1 MHKKM
6 HLFLLALMACGML
19 TANAAEVNVEKSSNV
34 KRLLSGQYDNFVKDL
49 STLTAIDSGTGNK
62 EGSARIAAL
71 LKSWVDE
78 LGGST
83 EFRENDKGVH
93 VIARIKGSGKLR
105 VLVSP
110 HTDTVWGVGEA
121 AKRPFRV
128 DERGFAFGP
137 GAGDCKAS
145 VAQTIHMLR
154 AIKQLKLESFGEIVV
169 YFDAEEEK
177 GSPFENA
184 IIDELVRQVDVAI
197 INDTARPN
205 WGIVT
210 QRKGSAKYK
219 LTVSGIGGHS
229 GSGAHAAASATM
241 ELVNQLHAL
250 NKLSSPMPPG
260 GPLEYSAAALKA
272 KGISD
277 HGQFIP
283 ETTLNAGVIGTSN
296 KGGGSIPDNAFAEI
310 QVRSFKQSE
319 LERVDREIRRQA
331 NNPVI
336 AGTKVAIEGGITS
349 SPVERTP
356 EAAKIIDAYKAI
368 VKREYAADVT
378 EWLGG
383 GGTVA
388 NDTFKH
394 VPTLD
399 SVGVEVDPMLNHT
412 EREYADLNTFVP
424 RTVALILLIDQLAGA
439 AR

>member
-1 MHKKM
+1 MHKKI
-6 HLFLLALMACGML
+6 HLFSLALIACGMM
-19 TANAAEVNVEKSSNV
+19 TAHAADTTAEKSGDV
-34 KRLLSGQYDNFVKDL
+34 KRVLSGQYERFVKDL
-49 STLTAIDSGTGNK
+49 STLTAIDTGTGNK
-62 EGSARIAAL
+62 EGSARIAAQ
-71 LKSWVDE
+71 LKDWVAE

-93 VIARIKGSGKLR
+93 VIARFKGGGKLR

-154 AIKQLKLESFGEIVV
+154 AIKQLKLDSFGEIVV

-219 LTVSGIGGHS
+219 MTVSGIGGHS

-250 NKLSSPMPPG
+250 NKLASPMPPG
-260 GPLEYSAAALKA
+260 GPLEYTAAALKA

-283 ETTLNAGVIGTSN
+283 ETTLNAGVIGTGN

-310 QVRSFKQSE
+310 QVRAFKNSE
-319 LERVDREIRRQA
+319 LERVDREIRRLA

-336 AGTKVAIEGGITS
+336 AGTKVVIEGGITS

-356 EAAKIIDAYKAI
+356 EAAKLIDAYKAI
-368 VKREYAADVT
+368 VKREYGADVT

-412 EREYADLNTFVP
+412 EKEYADLNTFIP
-424 RTVALILLIDQLAGA
+424 RTVALILLIDQLAAA

>member
-1 MHKKM
+1 
-6 HLFLLALMACGML
+6 
-19 TANAAEVNVEKSSNV
+19 
-34 KRLLSGQYDNFVKDL
+34 
-49 STLTAIDSGTGNK
+49 
-62 EGSARIAAL
+62 
-71 LKSWVDE
+71 
-78 LGGST
+78 
-83 EFRENDKGVH
+83 
-93 VIARIKGSGKLR
+93 
-105 VLVSP
+105 
-110 HTDTVWGVGEA
+110 
-121 AKRPFRV
+121 
-128 DERGFAFGP
+128 
-137 GAGDCKAS
+137 
-145 VAQTIHMLR
+145 
-154 AIKQLKLESFGEIVV
+154 
-169 YFDAEEEK
+169 
-177 GSPFENA
+177 
-184 IIDELVRQVDVAI
+184 
-197 INDTARPN
+197 
-205 WGIVT
+205 
-210 QRKGSAKYK
+210 
-219 LTVSGIGGHS
+219 
-229 GSGAHAAASATM
+229 
-241 ELVNQLHAL
+241 
-250 NKLSSPMPPG
+250 MPPG